1 MGAGFHKA
9 VDSISLWFR
18 HTRYPQT
25 EEEWRKVFLEL
36 DAEVTKAL
44 PPLYQGNSSETKG
57 RRAASDP
64 QDSMGK
70 RVGEA
75 KEARQSGSNE
85 PVSLLS
91 HRGDLQAGPE
101 LEVFPLQRN
110 SGAML
115 PPRRFN
121 PSLPPE

>member
-18 HTRYPQT
+18 HMPYPQT

-44 PPLYQGNSSETKG
+44 PPLYQSNASERKG
-57 RRAASDP
+57 RIAALDP
-64 QDSMGK
+64 MDK

-75 KEARQSGSNE
+75 KQARQKGSNE

-91 HRGDLQAGPE
+91 HRGGP
-101 LEVFPLQRN
+101 PD
-110 SGAML
+110 
-115 PPRRFN
+115 
-121 PSLPPE
+121 